1 MYCTITVGLL
11 LSNVSVALLPC
22 GNFDQIAI
30 VEERNQIAT
39 VEEPKVQVASIDQSY
54 VPLPP
59 SQPKRSEIKIGT
71 TTINL
76 EPSNIKK
83 MSLLVVHTP
92 ENVLKTSVA
101 SEHASKF
108 VCLLQKL
115 VASDYPIKDIG
126 GYSYRK
132 IFGTNYLSLH
142 AYGKALDVNQVRYN
156 EVTVRQPKGSIAMAH
171 ECGLESGAE
180 WGTPD
185 TGHFE
190 VPTEGYGTR
199 IARSDAARGGFVSYA
214 SGKIQE
220 FWNWTVH

>member
-11 LSNVSVALLPC
+11 LSTISVASLPC
-22 GNFDQIAI
+22 SNFKQVAL
-30 VEERNQIAT
+30 VEEQNQIAT
-39 VEEPKVQVASIDQSY
+39 VEEAKVQVASIDHSY

-59 SQPKRSEIKIGT
+59 SQPKNSEIKIGT

-76 EPSNIKK
+76 EPSNIKN

-101 SEHASKF
+101 SKHASKF
-108 VCLLQKL
+108 VCLLEKL
-115 VASDYPIKDIG
+115 VASGYPIKDIG

-142 AYGKALDVNQVRYN
+142 AYGKAIDVNQVRYN
-156 EVTVRQPKGSIAMAH
+156 EVTVRQPKGTIAMAH

-199 IARSDAARGGFVSYA
+199 IDRNDAARGGLLSYA